1 MNDIHIWGQYL
12 ALRAVNHQCVYNYFR
27 TLHKLDNGCVNTPIA
42 MPSNKEQEFII
53 MPKEIY

>member
-1 MNDIHIWGQYL
+1 MNDIHIRDQYL
-12 ALRAVNHQCVYNYFR
+12 AFRAVNRQCVYNYFR
-27 TLHKLDNGCVNTPIA
+27 ILHKLDNGCVNTPIA